1 MTIQELSFDKLRTM
15 LKNDYFGEGVYLF
28 LGASDTGKTT
38 LISETAAQIAGKGGV
53 AIVDADTGQSHI
65 GPPGTVGWAI
75 ARQNEKE
82 PGRLPVEGIAFVG
95 QTSPVGHLL
104 QLTTALVRCV
114 EQAKSKAKTVLID
127 TPGFVS
133 GAAACAF
140 WWEVVR
146 LLKPKAI
153 IAVSKQ
159 NELDDILKGLVNCGW
174 AVETIKCGDEVKAKS
189 PEQRRA
195 FRQEKFAEYFAQAGT
210 YEVSLKGIGVQ
221 AFRKLSKENAL
232 GLLIGLRDA
241 ESDDIAMGFIIEW
254 YEEDK
259 VVFKSPGIDTKK
271 VRCIV
276 VGDATVDLP
285 I

>member
-38 LISETAAQIAGKGGV
+38 LVGETASQIAGKGVV

-65 GPPGTVGWAI
+65 GPPGTAGWAI
-75 ARQNEKE
+75 AKPNESELDK
-82 PGRLPVEGIAFVG
+82 LPVEGIAFIG

-104 QLTTALVRCV
+104 QLTAAMVRCV

-146 LLKPKAI
+146 ILKPKAV
-153 IAVSKQ
+153 IAIEKQ
-159 NELDDILKGLVNCGW
+159 NELSDVLQGLTNCGCT
-174 AVETIKCGDEVKAKS
+174 VETIKCGREADLKS
-189 PEQRRA
+189 PEQRKA
-195 FRQEKFAEYFAQAGT
+195 FRQEKFAEYFKQAET
-210 YEVSLKGIGVQ
+210 YEISLKGVAVQ
-221 AFRKLSKENAL
+221 AFKKLNKENAL
-232 GLLIGLRDA
+232 GLLMGLRDA
-241 ESDDIAMGFIIEW
+241 EGDDIAMGFIIEW
-254 YEEDK
+254 YEGDK
-259 VVFKSPGIDTKK
+259 VVFKSPRIDTKK
-271 VRCIV
+271 VRCVV
-276 VGDATVDLP
+276 VGDAPVDLP

>member
-1 MTIQELSFDKLRTM
+1 MTTQKLLS
-15 LKNDYFGEGVYLF
+15 NDYFGEGVYLF

-38 LISETAAQIAGKGGV
+38 LVSEIAAQIAAKGGV

-65 GPPGTVGWAI
+65 GPPGTVGWAN
-75 ARQNEKE
+75 AKQNESE
-82 PGRLPVEGIAFVG
+82 IGNLPVEGIAFVG

-104 QLTTALVRCV
+104 QLRGALVQCV
-114 EQAKSKAKTVLID
+114 EFAKAKAKTVLID

-146 LLKPKAI
+146 ILKPKGI
-153 IAVSKQ
+153 IAVNKE
-159 NELDDILKGLVNCGW
+159 NELADVLQGLTDCGLD
-174 AVETIKCGDEVKAKS
+174 VETVKCGDEVKAKS

-195 FRQEKFAEYFAQAGT
+195 YRQKKFAEYFARAET
-210 YEVSLKGIGVQ
+210 YEIGLKGIAVQ
-221 AFRKLSKENAL
+221 SLRKLSNETAL
-232 GLLIGLRDA
+232 GLLIGLRDGQG
-241 ESDDIAMGFIIEW
+241 DDIAMGFIVEW
-254 YEEDK
+254 HEGDK
-259 VVFKSPGIDTKK
+259 VIFKSPELDVKK